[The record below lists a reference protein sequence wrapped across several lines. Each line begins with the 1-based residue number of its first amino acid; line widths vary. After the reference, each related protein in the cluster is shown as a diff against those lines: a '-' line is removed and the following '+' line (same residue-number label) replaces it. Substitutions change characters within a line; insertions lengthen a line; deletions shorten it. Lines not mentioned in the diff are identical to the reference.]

1 MSEVSTYNGFKNR
14 ETWLTSLWLNNDKG
28 DYELLL
34 RVLMLDKPELYKATK
49 LKAILED
56 QVYDLELET
65 SLWTDLLSTALAKVN
80 WLEII
85 ESNLE

>member
-1 MSEVSTYNGFKNR
+1 MSELSTYNGWKNR
-14 ETWLTSLWLNNDKG
+14 ETWLTSLWLNNDRG

>member
-1 MSEVSTYNGFKNR
+1 MSDTSYNGFKNR

>member
-1 MSEVSTYNGFKNR
+1 MSGTSTYNGWKNR
-14 ETWLTSLWLNNDKG
+14 ETWLTSLWLNNDRG

-34 RVLMLDKPELYKATK
+34 RILMLDKPELYKATK

>member
-1 MSEVSTYNGFKNR
+1 MSELSTYNGFKNR

-49 LKAILED
+49 LKALLED

>member
-1 MSEVSTYNGFKNR
+1 MSELSTYNGWKNR
-14 ETWLTSLWLNNDKG
+14 ETWLTSLWLNNDRG

-34 RVLMLDKPELYKATK
+34 RILMLDKPELYKATK

>member
-1 MSEVSTYNGFKNR
+1 MSGTSTYNGWKNR
-14 ETWLTSLWLNNDKG
+14 ETWLTSLWLNNDRG

>member
-1 MSEVSTYNGFKNR
+1 
-14 ETWLTSLWLNNDKG
+14 
-28 DYELLL
+28 
-34 RVLMLDKPELYKATK
+34 MLDKPELYKATK
-49 LKAILED
+49 LKALLED